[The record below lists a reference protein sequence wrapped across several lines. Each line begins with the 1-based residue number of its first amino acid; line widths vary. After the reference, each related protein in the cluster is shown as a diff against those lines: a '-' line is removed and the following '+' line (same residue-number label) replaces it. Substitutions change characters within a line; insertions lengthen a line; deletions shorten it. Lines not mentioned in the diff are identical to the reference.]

1 MSGYVDRAT
10 AEDVAA
16 VVVSEFWQSIY
27 PNLSHISIDRKAM
40 IYQHAKKAAITE
52 AKRCF
57 TRETKN

>member
-16 VVVSEFWQSIY
+16 VVVSEFWQIIY
-27 PNLSHISIDRKAM
+27 GNLSHLTPEQKAL
-40 IYQHAKKAAITE
+40 IYQHAKKAAVTE